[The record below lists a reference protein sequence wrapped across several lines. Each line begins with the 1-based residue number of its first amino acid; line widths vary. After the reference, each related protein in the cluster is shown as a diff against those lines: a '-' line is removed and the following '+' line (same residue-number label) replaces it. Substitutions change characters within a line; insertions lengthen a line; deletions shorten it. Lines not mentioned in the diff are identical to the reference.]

1 MKGYL
6 KIRMTLKV
14 VAGFLKKGDKFL
26 LVRRPLNKKR
36 GGLWE
41 FPGGKVEDGETL
53 KEAIE
58 RELKEELGIETKA
71 KNLVCKTIYK
81 YPEGEIE
88 LSLLEVEFK
97 EDPIL
102 KEALESK
109 WVTIEESEK
118 LELCPADMRIL
129 KNLKKTCKK

>member
-1 MKGYL
+1 LKGYL

>member
-1 MKGYL
+1 
-6 KIRMTLKV
+6 MTLKV

>member
-1 MKGYL
+1 MA
-6 KIRMTLKV
+6 LKV

-53 KEAIE
+53 KKAIE

-118 LELCPADMRIL
+118 LELCPADRRIL

>member
-1 MKGYL
+1 MA
-6 KIRMTLKV
+6 LKV

-58 RELKEELGIETKA
+58 RELKEELGIETEA

-118 LELCPADMRIL
+118 LELCPADRRIL

>member
-1 MKGYL
+1 MV
-6 KIRMTLKV
+6 LKV

>member
-1 MKGYL
+1 MA
-6 KIRMTLKV
+6 LKV

-102 KEALESK
+102 KEALELK